1 MKKFTPT
8 DDDDDDDDDDDTDDA
23 DADGRQVMAKAH
35 MVKPCELNKGIGKP
49 MCIRRSRD
57 MIQHGTYFT
66 RSCDI
71 IQDQKWNKTIAT
83 RDKKT
88 RIQHQN
94 KKPHNKVIGN
104 TDPEQK

>member
-1 MKKFTPT
+1 MQNKSRKMQEKNFGYMF
-8 DDDDDDDDDDDTDDA
+8 D
-23 DADGRQVMAKAH
+23 
-35 MVKPCELNKGIGKP
+35 NKGIGKP

-83 RDKKT
+83 RDRKT
-88 RIQHQN
+88 RIKHQN